1 MTPFVWLIPI
11 ALLVFGAGAI
21 ARSVRRRRDHR
32 HLTAEPLSGQWLA
45 EARSR
50 EEHPW

>member
-1 MTPFVWLIPI
+1 MVWLIPV
-11 ALLVFGAGAI
+11 AVLAFGAM
-21 ARSVRRRRDHR
+21 RLVSRLRRGGDPK
-32 HLTAEPLSGQWLA
+32 LPTEPLSGQWLA